1 MMVQKAKFQKGLS
14 LIEIMVALLL
24 SSLLILGVT
33 QIYIDN
39 KRNYVFQQGQSD
51 NNEDARYTLL
61 ILEEELR
68 RAGYRIQPD
77 TRPLDGETDFAF
89 RSEAS
94 GNCSFSEGQVIN
106 FDAANQRICLRYQP
120 HLPNIAICDGSVAA
134 GPSDPYVA
142 DVVSNVIVELDY
154 NNGQLRCNGAPITGN
169 LADLR
174 FEFGISISGSREASR
189 YTATPSAT
197 DEIQSVRYAALL
209 RSRFSN
215 IADGNNSPAYAAW
228 RAQYYDEDNSTAPD
242 RALYLMTENTINL
255 RNLTR

>member
-1 MMVQKAKFQKGLS
+1 MMITKINLQKGLS

-68 RAGYRIQPD
+68 RTGYRIQPD
-77 TRPLDGETDFAF
+77 SRPLDEEQDFAF
-89 RSEAS
+89 RTQVE
-94 GNCSFSEGQVIN
+94 GECSFSEGQAIT
-106 FDAANQRICLRYQP
+106 FDAADQRICLRYQP
-120 HLPNIAICDGSVAA
+120 HLANIEVCDGSRIT
-134 GPSDPYVA
+134 GPSEPYETAAV
-142 DVVSNVIVELDY
+142 NNIIVELDY
-154 NNGQLRCNGAPITGN
+154 QNGQLRCNGAQITGN

-174 FEFGISISGSREASR
+174 FEFGIAVNGSREASR

-209 RSRFSN
+209 RSRFDN
-215 IADGNNSPAYAAW
+215 IADGTNSLAYSAW
-228 RAQYYDEDNSTAPD
+228 RSQYYGENDATAPD